1 MPNTSLSRVQGL
13 VGLTAG
19 LISIV
24 GAVASTAQFLGPRP
38 SGDIVAVV
46 QDARS
51 GKTVPDATVEILSAK
66 DVLITTRTSAA
77 DGRARHSLPAG
88 AYRLRVSHPR
98 FGGEVRRILVLAGQ
112 TSEVHVPL
120 RPAGVSRS

>member
-1 MPNTSLSRVQGL
+1 MLNFSLSRLQSL

-24 GAVASTAQFLGPRP
+24 GAVASTAQFLGPTPR

-51 GKTVPDATVEILSAK
+51 GKTVPDATVEILSTK
-66 DVLITTRTSAA
+66 DALITTRTSAA

-88 AYRLRVSHPR
+88 AYRLRVSHPK
-98 FGGEVRRILVLAGQ
+98 FGGEVRRIQVLAGQ
-112 TSEVHVPL
+112 TSEVHVQL
-120 RPAGVSRS
+120 RAVTRS